1 MDPVPETTIGP
12 ANCLATLPVELIR
25 AVLREMLP
33 YHSITAYEST
43 SNQPQVALSYV
54 LSRSDLASVCQ
65 VSQRMHS
72 LAIPFLYHTILLKSQ
87 RELLYFFRTIAEVP
101 LYRELARVFIWT
113 AMLSKHDFVF
123 TEMVDLSTIT
133 LRSEAKDVD
142 TSIFWHPKG
151 QTEALVG
158 VLGSMLAL
166 GGPKECPVSQIL
178 AAALAMVPEIR
189 VLFLSIHTGC
199 SIGPLPH
206 PSVAME
212 ITPEHDAISRLF
224 RTWKCKFFLYDRIS
238 GFVKGYSRFS
248 TGLTFDQT

>member
-87 RELLYFFRTIAEVP
+87 RELLYFFRTMAEVP

-178 AAALAMVPEIR
+178 AAALAMNMTP
-189 VLFLSIHTGC
+189 FHASF
-199 SIGPLPH
+199 GP
-206 PSVAME
+206 
-212 ITPEHDAISRLF
+212 
-224 RTWKCKFFLYDRIS
+224 
-238 GFVKGYSRFS
+238 GS
-248 TGLTFDQT
+248 T